1 MTLTTHHVG
10 RHGAGR
16 HGAAAAPMHPLR
28 TLTVVLLGVV
38 AVLYAVVFAVQLP
51 HLSEPD
57 NPAPL
62 YAVLSLGYVAL
73 AITAARVDTTRLTW
87 VLVGIQV
94 LLVALFGWSV
104 GMLYSEGDDA
114 FILDMQWLA
123 GAITLV
129 QVVLIGLLAYRGL
142 KARAV
147 S

>member
-1 MTLTTHHVG
+1 MTTTHHTG
-10 RHGAGR
+10 RHVSTLATS
-16 HGAAAAPMHPLR
+16 APMDPLR
-28 TLTVVLLGVV
+28 TLTVVLLAAV

-57 NPAPL
+57 NPAPI
-62 YAVLSLGYVAL
+62 YAVLALGYLAL
-73 AITAARVDTTRLTW
+73 AVVAARVDTLRLIW
-87 VLVGIQV
+87 VLLGIQV

-104 GMLYSEGDDA
+104 GMLYSEGDEA

-123 GAITLV
+123 VAVTLV
-129 QVVLIGLLAYRGL
+129 QVVLIGLLAYRGA